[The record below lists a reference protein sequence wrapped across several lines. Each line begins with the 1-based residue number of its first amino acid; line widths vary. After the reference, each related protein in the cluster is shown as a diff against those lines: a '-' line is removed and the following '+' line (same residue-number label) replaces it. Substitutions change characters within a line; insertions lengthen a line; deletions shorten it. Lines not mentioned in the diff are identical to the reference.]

1 MKTKNILI
9 LASGLFFAA
18 FVAFGFTNVVSNSNS
33 ENANVKITNQD
44 YSPQMLASLF
54 AEPSNDLKCGEGKCG
69 GDKKKEDK
77 KVNKKDKKEMKCGE
91 GKCGGD
97 KKKVDKK
104 DKKENKCGEGKCGGD
119 KKKTDKKEN
128 KCGEGKCG
136 GDNAKDCN
144 NPDCKKNK

>member
-18 FVAFGFTNVVSNSNS
+18 FVAFGITNVVNSNNNKTS
-33 ENANVKITNQD
+33 NVKIANQD

-69 GDKKKEDK
+69 GDEKKVDKKKKNES
-77 KVNKKDKKEMKCGE
+77 KCGE

-104 DKKENKCGEGKCGGD
+104 ENKCGEGKCGGD
-119 KKKTDKKEN
+119 STKVDKKEN

-136 GDNAKDCN
+136 GDNAKNCH
-144 NPDCKKNK
+144 NPDCKKNKK